1 MAAVPTRSL
10 SSPGTAHYGFFLLDN
25 FTMLSF
31 SGVVEVLRLAN
42 RISEKPLYDWHIL
55 SINEKPISASNGL
68 ALHPTGSLHT
78 LPPLNMLMVCGGI
91 NIHRVCTPEII
102 AVLQRLAKD
111 KRIKIGGLCTGSFVL
126 ARAGLLNGYRCTIH
140 WEHLAAMRELFP
152 KLILSQELFEFD
164 RDRMTSAGGTASIDM
179 TLNIVAREHGS
190 GLSNTIA
197 DMLVCDRIRSR
208 HDRQRIPLRSRLGAT
223 QPRLLEAVALMEANI
238 EEPISLNDI
247 ANYVSLSRRQ
257 LERLFQKYLQ
267 CVPTRYYLAL
277 RLERAR
283 QLLLQTN
290 MSIVDIALASGFVSP
305 PHFSKCY
312 REYFSV
318 PPRDERRRQHT
329 LDTLESQISPHPI
342 HS

>member
-1 MAAVPTRSL
+1 M
-10 SSPGTAHYGFFLLDN
+10 F
-25 FTMLSF
+25 SF

-42 RISEKPLYDWHIL
+42 RISEKSLYDWHTL

-68 ALHPTGSLHT
+68 TLHPTGSLHT
-78 LPPLNMLMVCGGI
+78 LSSLDVLMVCGGI
-91 NIHRVCTPEII
+91 NIHRGCTPEII
-102 AVLQRLAKD
+102 SALQRLAKN

-140 WEHLAAMRELFP
+140 WEHLAAMREQFP
-152 KLILSQELFEFD
+152 ELIVSQELFEYD
-164 RDRMTSAGGTASIDM
+164 RDRITSAGGTASIDLM
-179 TLNIVAREHGS
+179 LSIVAREHGS
-190 GLSNTIA
+190 GLSSTIA

-223 QPRLLEAVALMEANI
+223 QPKLLEAVTLMEANI
-238 EEPISLNDI
+238 EEPISLNEI
-247 ANYVSLSRRQ
+247 TSYIFLSRRQ

-290 MSIVDIALASGFVSP
+290 MSIVDVALASGFVSP

-312 REYFSV
+312 REYFGV
-318 PPRDERRRQHT
+318 PPRDERRRQYT
-329 LDTLESQISPHPI
+329 LDTLESPISPHPI
-342 HS
+342 RS